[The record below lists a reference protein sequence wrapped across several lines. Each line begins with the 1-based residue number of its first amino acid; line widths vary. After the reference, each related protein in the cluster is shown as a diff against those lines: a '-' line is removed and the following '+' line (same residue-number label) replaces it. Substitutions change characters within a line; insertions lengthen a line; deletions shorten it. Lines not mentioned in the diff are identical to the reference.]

1 MWNAGLDESQ
11 DVIKLARRN
20 INLRYADNTTLIVEG
35 EKELRSLL
43 MRVKEE
49 SEKAGLKFNIQK
61 TKIIAS
67 HNFMANRRGKSQSS
81 DRLFS
86 WAPKSLLRVTAAMK
100 LRHLLLERRAMTK
113 LDSVLKCRYITL
125 LAKVHKAKAVV
136 FPIVMYECEYWII
149 KNAEHRRIDAFKL
162 TCWRRLLRK
171 IKWVNPKGNQLSKF
185 IGRIDAGAEAPILW
199 LLDVK
204 SQLIGKHPDAGKDW
218 RQRRSGQQRMRWLD
232 SITESV
238 DMSLTKLQEIVKDRE
253 AWCAAVRGV
262 TKSQTQFSNWTT
274 T

>member
-1 MWNAGLDESQ
+1 M
-11 DVIKLARRN
+11 
-20 INLRYADNTTLIVEG
+20 
-35 EKELRSLL
+35 SLP
-43 MRVKEE
+43 
-49 SEKAGLKFNIQK
+49 
-61 TKIIAS
+61 T
-67 HNFMANRRGKSQSS
+67 
-81 DRLFS
+81 
-86 WAPKSLLRVTAAMK
+86 
-100 LRHLLLERRAMTK
+100 
-113 LDSVLKCRYITL
+113 
-125 LAKVHKAKAVV
+125 KVHLVKAMV

-149 KNAEHRRIDAFKL
+149 KNAEHRIDAFKL

-238 DMSLTKLQEIVKDRE
+238 DMSLSKLQEIVKDRE

-262 TKSQTQFSNWTT
+262 TKSQTQFSNWTIT
-274 T
+274 